1 MTKTIDEFIKSYKR
15 VHTSTMLKVLRMY
28 NQWEKVKPN
37 IFKKK
42 KWKRGKEQMAET
54 KAIENILYSRGI
66 DYEKIV
72 GKRR

>member
-1 MTKTIDEFIKSYKR
+1 MTNEFRNQYKR

-42 KWKRGKEQMAET
+42 KWKRSKEQMAET